1 MSNFVNVLKKDT
13 MKTIA
18 FSRMICLSTELS
30 VAAYPGGDQY
40 KILIL
45 ESDPRPGYFAKG
57 GFPEHLKHVH
67 DHHLFVVIKNP
78 VSCLQDKIIR
88 HACRIKEEQKLSLHA
103 SPGQMTVFNQSH
115 SCIRIRT
122 TEVDHLG
129 VFIREFQKMGI
140 EFMHRKNVKP
150 YTSFI
155 QFKKQIDFISLG
167 EGIYQDANEKNRY
180 FVSIPMDIEYAEFK
194 QIISDVKNN
203 CNFNMFDASLAYY
216 HENDCTHDM
225 VTLYSE
231 HCDETRLP
239 EVKAFLEKEIE
250 KLAK

>member
-1 MSNFVNVLKKDT
+1 

-18 FSRMICLSTELS
+18 FSRMICLSTELPM
-30 VAAYPGGDQY
+30 AAYPGGDQY
-40 KILIL
+40 KVMIL

-67 DHHLFVVIKNP
+67 DHHLFVVIKHP
-78 VSCLQDKIIR
+78 VSCMQDKIIR
-88 HACRIKEEQKLSLHA
+88 NACRIKKEHNLSLHA
-103 SPGQMTVFNQSH
+103 SPGQLTLFNETYP
-115 SCIRIRT
+115 CIRIRT

-129 VFIREFQKMGI
+129 VFISEFQKIGI
-140 EFMHRKNVKP
+140 EFMHRKEVKP

-155 QFKKQIDFISLG
+155 QFKKLIDFISLG

-180 FVSIPMDIEYAEFK
+180 FVSIPRDVEYDEFK
-194 QIISDVKNN
+194 TIINSVKNN
-203 CNFNMFDASLAYY
+203 CNFNMFDASLVYY
-216 HENDCTHDM
+216 HEKDGTHDM

-231 HCDETRLP
+231 DCDETRLP